1 MGILGTPVGLFSLAD
16 SDRCVGSFISKEDA
30 QAIFLVTE
38 ADLGGLPFENMEGV
52 LAIDE
57 RKLQQAWY
65 KDKIP
70 NAPPCHNSSMDE
82 LILTRLVANTFPDA
96 EIQPQE
102 RVGRFRMDMKVT
114 YGGISKFIE
123 FDGPS
128 HFAVSRYGPP
138 KHHPFRKKQIVEE
151 RTGIE
156 VINWAYWIQRC
167 SSNVQ
172 ALFDSSVQG
181 YGALWSTN
189 IHFGDFY
196 FQDSAQVIREIN
208 KRFNCDRSNG
218 VGYFYGPETEDR
230 NNPEHPIVEKIA
242 AQKEPVERLL
252 PSGFDDA
259 EQWLPPKLQR
269 VT

>member
-1 MGILGTPVGLFSLAD
+1 MGILGKPVGLFSLAD
-16 SDRCVGSFISKEDA
+16 SDRCVGSFISKEDVL
-30 QAIFLVTE
+30 AILQVNET
-38 ADLGGLPFENMEGV
+38 DLGGLPFEDIDGV

-65 KDKIP
+65 KGTIP
-70 NAPPCHNSSMDE
+70 NAPPRNNSSMDE
-82 LILTRLVANTFPDA
+82 LILTQLVSITLPEA

-102 RVGRFRMDMKVT
+102 RIGQFKMDLKVT
-114 YGGISKFIE
+114 YGGVSKFIE

-138 KHHPFRKKQIVEE
+138 KHHPFRKKKIVED
-151 RTGIE
+151 RTGVE

-167 SSNVQ
+167 SSNVR
-172 ALFDSSVQG
+172 ALFDRSAQG

-218 VGYFYGPETEDR
+218 IGYFYGPETADR
-230 NNPEHPIVEKIA
+230 NNPEHPIVAKIVS
-242 AQKEPVERLL
+242 QKESLERLL

-269 VT
+269 VV